1 MPESDT
7 DIEKKRLRKE
17 ALERRADAKATTGP
31 LAGDL
36 LAAQFTGALPL
47 ATGTVVAGYWP
58 MRDEINPVPLLKRLH
73 QNGIR
78 VVLPTVAEKG
88 EPLRFRNWEPDQ
100 DLESGPYGTLH
111 PPASVGEARPDA
123 VLVPLL
129 AFDDDGYRL
138 GYGGGYYDRTLSA
151 LRAGG
156 TVLAVGI
163 GYESQRTPP
172 LPRSETDERLDWMV
186 TENSVRRFA

>member
-1 MPESDT
+1 MPESDI

-17 ALERRADAKATTGP
+17 AMERRADAKATTGP

-36 LAAQFTGALPL
+36 LASQFTEAMPL
-47 ATGTVVAGYWP
+47 AAGTVVAGYWP
-58 MRDEINPVPLLKRLH
+58 MREEINLVPLLKRLH
-73 QNGIR
+73 QEGKR
-78 VVLPTVAEKG
+78 VVLPAIAERN
-88 EPLRFRNWEPDQ
+88 EPLRFRNWEPDL

-111 PPASVGEARPDA
+111 PPAPMGEARPDV

-138 GYGGGYYDRTLSA
+138 GYGAGFYDRTLSA
-151 LRAGG
+151 LRAEG

-172 LPRSETDERLDWMV
+172 LPRSGTDERLDWVV
-186 TENSVRRFA
+186 TENAVRRFA